1 MISDIKNEI
10 DESEKLRSEAKV
22 LLDNDSLAL
31 RTLMR
36 LNFDKTIKLNLSDE
50 IEYKPAPRH
59 EIYTTLNKETK
70 NYARLVDINRT
81 RERADDIFK
90 NILESLDP
98 REARILDAAKN
109 KNLKMR
115 GLSKKLAKEYFNMVN
130 KTPNVVKIPP
140 IRNSTK
146 ICKFFISNNI
156 NLRYKSKIIH

>member
-1 MISDIKNEI
+1 MEIHEVFTDLGRKN
-10 DESEKLRSEAKV
+10 DRESRAKV

-59 EIYTTLNKETK
+59 EIYTTINKETK

-81 RERADDIFK
+81 KERADDIFK

-115 GLSKKLAKEYFNMVN
+115 GLSKKLAIEVWGDRIFN
-130 KTPNVVKIPP
+130 
-140 IRNSTK
+140 
-146 ICKFFISNNI
+146 
-156 NLRYKSKIIH
+156 

>member
-1 MISDIKNEI
+1 MEI
-10 DESEKLRSEAKV
+10 HEVFTDLGRQNDGESRAKV

-36 LNFDKTIKLNLSDE
+36 LNFDKTIKLNLSDK

-59 EIYTTLNKETK
+59 EIYTTINKETK

-81 RERADDIFK
+81 KERGDNIFK
-90 NILESLDP
+90 SILESLDP

-115 GLSKKLAKEYFNMVN
+115 GLSKKLAIEVWGNRIFN
-130 KTPNVVKIPP
+130 
-140 IRNSTK
+140 
-146 ICKFFISNNI
+146 
-156 NLRYKSKIIH
+156 

>member
-1 MISDIKNEI
+1 MEI
-10 DESEKLRSEAKV
+10 HEVFTDLGRQNDGESRAKV

-81 RERADDIFK
+81 RERADNMFRT
-90 NILESLDP
+90 ILESLDP
-98 REARILDAAKN
+98 KEAKILFAAMN
-109 KNLKMR
+109 KDLRMR
-115 GLSKKLAKEYFNMVN
+115 GLSRKLAIEVWGDRIFN
-130 KTPNVVKIPP
+130 
-140 IRNSTK
+140 
-146 ICKFFISNNI
+146 
-156 NLRYKSKIIH
+156 

>member
-1 MISDIKNEI
+1 MEIHEIFTDLGRKNNGE
-10 DESEKLRSEAKV
+10 DRAKV

-59 EIYTTLNKETK
+59 EIYTTINKETK

-81 RERADDIFK
+81 KERGDSIFK
-90 NILESLDP
+90 SILESLDP

-115 GLSKKLAKEYFNMVN
+115 GLSKKLAIEVWGDRIFN
-130 KTPNVVKIPP
+130 
-140 IRNSTK
+140 
-146 ICKFFISNNI
+146 
-156 NLRYKSKIIH
+156 

>member
-1 MISDIKNEI
+1 MEIHEVFTDLGRKN
-10 DESEKLRSEAKV
+10 DGESRAKV

-59 EIYTTLNKETK
+59 EVYTTINSQTK

-81 RERADDIFK
+81 RERADNMFK
-90 NILESLDP
+90 SILESLDP
-98 REARILDAAKN
+98 REAKILYAAKN

-115 GLSKKLAKEYFNMVN
+115 GLSKKLAIEVWGDRIFN
-130 KTPNVVKIPP
+130 
-140 IRNSTK
+140 
-146 ICKFFISNNI
+146 
-156 NLRYKSKIIH
+156 